1 MTGWGTKRF
10 WTKAAAVKAEGG
22 FGIYLDGRAVRTPAK
37 ASLILPTA
45 SLAKKIVAEWDAQS
59 ERVNPET
66 MPATRLANSA
76 IDKVAPQHQAIID
89 HLIGYAQ
96 TDLLCYHAEG
106 PAELVRRQTEL
117 WNPLLDWAA
126 SAYGVR
132 LRVTS
137 GVVPVDQEAD
147 TLAAL
152 ARPLRDLNPF
162 QLAAFHELVSLPG
175 SFILALAA
183 TSEVSEPETL
193 WEISRV
199 DELWQNSHWGED
211 EEEKESNRRK
221 RNAFTNAMQFFQA
234 ADESG

>member
-199 DELWQNSHWGED
+199 DELRQNSHWGED